1 MTKPIDPHGRSDI
14 QAILSMGNTSASRWT
29 KYRKPLFAVAILAA
43 LALVIS
49 LWLFGGS
56 TNGVRYVT
64 EPATRG
70 NLIVIVTATGSVQPT
85 KKVDVSSELSG
96 TVRKVFVDYNSP
108 VKAGQVL
115 AQLDTDKL
123 VATLNSS
130 RAKLAVAKAK
140 VAETEVT
147 AGEKER
153 ELARNAALAKTQA
166 VSARDHDQ
174 ALAARDRAVTALESA
189 RADVKVAEADEQIN
203 ETNLTKAS
211 IVSPINGVILTRSID
226 PGQTV
231 ASSLQAPVLFSIAE
245 DLKQMELRVDVDEA
259 DVGKVRIGQTAS
271 FGVDAFPERK
281 FPATIRDVR
290 YASETTQGVV
300 TYKAVLNIDNSELLL
315 RPGMTATAEIS
326 TATREDVLLVPNG
339 ALRFAP
345 PDKESE
351 QASGR
356 GIVGSLLPG
365 PPAPTKRSTNGSS
378 AQGAAQKVW
387 ILRDGGPVPVPVT
400 VGVTD
405 GRFSEVVGGELEAGM
420 EVIIDLASSEP

>member
-1 MTKPIDPHGRSDI
+1 MTKPIDPHEHSDI

-56 TNGVRYVT
+56 TNSVRYVT

-96 TVRKVFVDYNSP
+96 TVRNVFVDYNSL

-153 ELARNAALAKTQA
+153 ELARNSALAKTQA

-189 RADVKVAEADEQIN
+189 RADVKVAEADVQIN

-315 RPGMTATAEIS
+315 RPGMTATAEIRV
-326 TATREDVLLVPNG
+326 TEVKDALLVPNA
-339 ALRFAP
+339 ALRYSP
-345 PDKESE
+345 TTTDTGS
-351 QASGR
+351 
-356 GIVGSLLPG
+356 GSLLSRILPG
-365 PPAPTKRSTNGSS
+365 PPRFRAAAPREETGHNRNVWVLRNDEPASLHIVIGASDGKRTEVQSGDLQAGQAVIVDQTTN
-378 AQGAAQKVW
+378 K
-387 ILRDGGPVPVPVT
+387 
-400 VGVTD
+400 
-405 GRFSEVVGGELEAGM
+405 
-420 EVIIDLASSEP
+420 